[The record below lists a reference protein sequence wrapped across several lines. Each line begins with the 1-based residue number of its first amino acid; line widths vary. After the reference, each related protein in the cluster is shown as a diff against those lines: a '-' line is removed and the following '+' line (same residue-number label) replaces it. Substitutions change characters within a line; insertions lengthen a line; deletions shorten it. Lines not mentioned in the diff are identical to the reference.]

1 MKILTRISLINP
13 APIIEHEIE
22 IKSRQKAWPPLGLLY
37 IGEVLRQNG
46 HEIKILDQEVTAYSY
61 SQVLDWIKQRDPEIL
76 GISPLTI
83 SLKSA
88 LNIAELAKNWN
99 ENLVIVL
106 GNVLATVFPEKLLQN
121 YSYIDYC
128 LGGEAESTFLEFVES
143 KASGRTPEKIS
154 GLSYR
159 KNGILKTNP
168 LPPLNRNLD
177 AIPFPDRK
185 ALIDFDYRMGSHKFT
200 LIATSRGCPY
210 KCKFCGVHLVA
221 NSKGIWRPRSVENV
235 IEELLLLQSQG
246 YQEFSFVD
254 DCFTVQR
261 NRTISLC
268 HKMKKENIDM
278 IWSCEGRIDQGTREV
293 LRTMRNA
300 NCYHLLLGIESA
312 NQRILDYYNKGIT
325 PEMTRKVVKNVKK
338 AGIENVAG
346 LFVVGAPDETVKEI
360 IHTLR
365 FGLEL
370 DLTFVQFQLLHI
382 LLGSELW
389 IESVEK
395 GLINEA
401 SDWNKYI
408 IAADVFPT
416 SVKRAT
422 IEKLIDKAFIEFLSR
437 PKFFLRELF
446 RTVKS
451 AYRLQSLF
459 SIFERQQQGGP

>member
-1 MKILTRISLINP
+1 
-13 APIIEHEIE
+13 
-22 IKSRQKAWPPLGLLY
+22 
-37 IGEVLRQNG
+37 
-46 HEIKILDQEVTAYSY
+46 
-61 SQVLDWIKQRDPEIL
+61 
-76 GISPLTI
+76 
-83 SLKSA
+83 
-88 LNIAELAKNWN
+88 
-99 ENLVIVL
+99 
-106 GNVLATVFPEKLLQN
+106 
-121 YSYIDYC
+121 
-128 LGGEAESTFLEFVES
+128 
-143 KASGRTPEKIS
+143 
-154 GLSYR
+154 
-159 KNGILKTNP
+159 
-168 LPPLNRNLD
+168 
-177 AIPFPDRK
+177 
-185 ALIDFDYRMGSHKFT
+185 MGSHKFT

-235 IEELLLLQSQG
+235 IEELLFLQSQG

-401 SDWNKYI
+401 SDWNKYV
-408 IAADVFPT
+408 IAADVYPT

-422 IEKLIDKAFIEFLSR
+422 IENLIDKAFIEFLSR
-437 PKFFLRELF
+437 PKFFLREIF

-451 AYRLQSLF
+451 PYRLQSLF
-459 SIFERQQQGGP
+459 NVFKRKNQQQGEI